1 MKYAVQT
8 MLLAAA
14 IGFTAP
20 ALADDA
26 PAAKPVKTQK
36 EKMHACMQKQRTA
49 NPGLSKDE
57 LKKACENEMK
67 TLDDHPS
74 IPVSPSGVP

>member
-1 MKYAVQT
+1 MKYGIQT

-14 IGFTAP
+14 IVFSTP

-36 EKMHACMQKQRTA
+36 EQMHACMQKQRTA
-49 NPGLSKDE
+49 NPGLSKNE

-67 TLDDHPS
+67 TLEDHPS
-74 IPVSPSGVP
+74 IPVSPNGVQ